1 MFLYILK
8 FIFKNQMAI
17 SVVGTM
23 VRMYL
28 NTFLHVTHQIV
39 HIFYPGKQIGK
50 RDGTGHG
57 GMC

>member
-1 MFLYILK
+1 
-8 FIFKNQMAI
+8 MAI